1 MDRKSASRAAGFTL
15 IELMIV
21 VAIIAIISAIAIPSL
36 LSARISG
43 NEASAVS
50 SLRTL
55 STVSELYRGRFG
67 SYPGNGGALNQG
79 LADLS
84 DVNLQPAP
92 YIDATLGT
100 GTKSGFGYTYN
111 GAVNTW
117 DCTADPTN
125 ANVGV
130 RSFFVD
136 QSGVVRVEAD
146 FATNGSATVASP
158 AID

>member
-1 MDRKSASRAAGFTL
+1 MSKKTQGFTL

-55 STVSELYRGRFG
+55 STVSEQYRSRFG
-67 SYPGNGGALNQG
+67 EYPGATSADG
-79 LADLS
+79 LGDLS
-84 DVNLQPAP
+84 NPALTPAP
-92 YIDATLGT
+92 YVDSQLGA
-100 GTKSGFGYTYN
+100 GLKSGFTFTYN

-117 DCTADPTN
+117 DCTSDPSN

-130 RSFFVD
+130 RSFFAD
-136 QSGVVRVEAD
+136 QSGVIRVEAD

>member
-1 MDRKSASRAAGFTL
+1 MIRNRGFTL

-43 NEASAVS
+43 NEASAIS

-55 STVSELYRGRFG
+55 STVSEQYRSRFG
-67 SYPGNGGALNQG
+67 EYPGATSGDG
-79 LADLS
+79 LGDLS
-84 DVNLQPAP
+84 NAALQPAP
-92 YIDATLGT
+92 YIDTQLGA
-100 GTKSGFGYTYN
+100 GAKSGFNFVYN

-117 DCTADPTN
+117 DSTADPSN

-130 RSFFVD
+130 RSFFCD
-136 QSGVVRVEAD
+136 QSGVIRVEAD

-158 AID
+158 SLD

>member
-1 MDRKSASRAAGFTL
+1 MMQKRNQQGFTL

-55 STVSELYRGRFG
+55 STVSEQYRSRFG
-67 SYPGNGGALNQG
+67 MYPGNGGAANQG

-84 DVNLQPAP
+84 NAALQPAP
-92 YIDATLGT
+92 YIDAQLGG
-100 GTKSGFGYTYN
+100 GTKSGFTFTYN

-117 DCTADPTN
+117 DCVGDPTN
-125 ANVGV
+125 VNVGV
-130 RSFFVD
+130 RSFFGD
-136 QSGVVRVEAD
+136 QSGVIRVEAD
-146 FATNGSATVASP
+146 FATNGAATVASP
-158 AID
+158 ALD

>member
-1 MDRKSASRAAGFTL
+1 MQKRNQQGFTL

-55 STVSELYRGRFG
+55 STVSEQYRSRFG
-67 SYPGNGGALNQG
+67 EYPGATSADG

-84 DVNLQPAP
+84 DVNLDPAP
-92 YIDATLGT
+92 YIDAQLG
-100 GTKSGFGYTYN
+100 GGAKSGFDFTYN
-111 GAVNTW
+111 GATNTW
-117 DCTADPTN
+117 DCTADPQDPT
-125 ANVGV
+125 VGV

-136 QSGVVRVEAD
+136 NSGVIRVEPD
-146 FATNGSATVASP
+146 FATNGSATNASG
-158 AID
+158 ALD